1 MTVLFYGKLAS
12 ALGPRLDVPV
22 SSPCN
27 VAGLRRHLIAA
38 YPHAAQAL
46 QDQRV
51 RAVVGDSVVGD
62 DYSLGM
68 QDKVEF
74 LAPVSG
80 G

>member
-1 MTVLFYGKLAS
+1 
-12 ALGPRLDVPV
+12 
-22 SSPCN
+22 
-27 VAGLRRHLIAA
+27 
-38 YPHAAQAL
+38 
-46 QDQRV
+46 V